1 MKRQEHG
8 ELGSET
14 YSTERKYPD
23 LGKSRVYSIV
33 SIIEQFDNSEL

>member
-1 MKRQEHG
+1 MKRQEHE

-14 YSTERKYPD
+14 HSTGPKYPD
-23 LGKSRVYSIV
+23 LGKSRVYVV